1 MTHSP
6 ATQWSRAFLGE
17 LYAWGVRDVV
27 VSPGSRSQA
36 LALAALEWERF
47 TDGDLQV
54 HVVLD
59 ERSAAFRALGLA
71 VESGNPAV
79 CVSTSGSA
87 PGHYLPAVM
96 EAYHSGIP
104 LIVVSADRPEEL
116 RGVGA
121 NQTTTHEGL
130 FGVFA
135 RTISIPT
142 PTADNGGHLA
152 SVVAD
157 CMDEALHDRRP
168 VHLNVGFR
176 EPLSGEDLTALVIPE
191 PASSMRDYGAPES
204 VTLDPEPGTVVI
216 AGHGAGAEAEELAV
230 TIGAPLIAEAV
241 SGARFGP
248 HLVLRYREILRSMAG
263 SSRIQRVITLGRPTL
278 SREVWE
284 LLSNPSLEQYV
295 VRRNAAEVPNPS
307 GTAVVVDYIAVSRP
321 ATKEETIQWVRPW
334 VSEGRALQEVAL
346 GEILPAAPDI
356 EVLESPTSA
365 ARAAFA
371 KQEMDVIRRPVT
383 REALALAV
391 WEATWPHDRLVLAA
405 SRMVRVVDSVVG
417 PKNITVYSN
426 RGLSGIE
433 GTVSCARGVASA
445 AAQAGVTGVTR
456 AVMGDLALVHDA
468 GSLMREPGATDHS
481 RVHLFIAN
489 DGGGTIFDSLEVK
502 NSAQA
507 TDFDRVLYTP
517 QDVNLEALA
526 QAYGWDYVRVSTMG
540 QLTEALASTASH
552 FLVDI
557 SLPRD

>member
-1 MTHSP
+1 M
-6 ATQWSRAFLGE
+6 
-17 LYAWGVRDVV
+17 
-27 VSPGSRSQA
+27 
-36 LALAALEWERF
+36 
-47 TDGDLQV
+47 
-54 HVVLD
+54 
-59 ERSAAFRALGLA
+59 
-71 VESGNPAV
+71 
-79 CVSTSGSA
+79 
-87 PGHYLPAVM
+87 
-96 EAYHSGIP
+96 
-104 LIVVSADRPEEL
+104 
-116 RGVGA
+116 
-121 NQTTTHEGL
+121 
-130 FGVFA
+130 
-135 RTISIPT
+135 
-142 PTADNGGHLA
+142 
-152 SVVAD
+152 
-157 CMDEALHDRRP
+157 
-168 VHLNVGFR
+168 
-176 EPLSGEDLTALVIPE
+176 
-191 PASSMRDYGAPES
+191 
-204 VTLDPEPGTVVI
+204 
-216 AGHGAGAEAEELAV
+216 
-230 TIGAPLIAEAV
+230 
-241 SGARFGP
+241 
-248 HLVLRYREILRSMAG
+248 
-263 SSRIQRVITLGRPTL
+263 
-278 SREVWE
+278 
-284 LLSNPSLEQYV
+284 
-295 VRRNAAEVPNPS
+295 RRNAAEVPNPS

-321 ATKEETIQWVRPW
+321 ATKEETTQWVRPW
-334 VSEGRALQEVAL
+334 VSEGRALHEVAL

-356 EVLESPTSA
+356 EALESPTSA

-391 WEATWPHDRLVLAA
+391 WEATWPHDRLVLGA

-468 GSLMREPGATDHS
+468 GSLMREPGIADHS

-517 QDVNLEALA
+517 QNVDLEALA

-552 FLVDI
+552 LLVDV